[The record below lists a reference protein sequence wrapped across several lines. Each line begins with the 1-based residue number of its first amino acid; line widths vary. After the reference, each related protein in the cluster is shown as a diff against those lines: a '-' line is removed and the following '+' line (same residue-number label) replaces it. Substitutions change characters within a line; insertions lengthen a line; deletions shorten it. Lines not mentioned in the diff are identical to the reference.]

1 MLGAFDVFKF
11 QYKQFNTFLNS
22 ISSIWYIMN
31 KYTQFTSL
39 GSPIIR
45 IFCDDVLTASCLL
58 YIHSPPP
65 KSVCSEDVNIRCGI
79 MNLISRI
86 CEHIKQVDKN
96 QTYIH
101 LRILFESS
109 FIKFLR
115 VFKNLKHK
123 HEFRNV
129 FLFDNNRFI
138 LLSLINNPYNQID
151 ENPPDKIQLFDP
163 YVQYLLTIKFER
175 ITWIFY

>member
-1 MLGAFDVFKF
+1 
-11 QYKQFNTFLNS
+11 
-22 ISSIWYIMN
+22 
-31 KYTQFTSL
+31 
-39 GSPIIR
+39 
-45 IFCDDVLTASCLL
+45 
-58 YIHSPPP
+58 
-65 KSVCSEDVNIRCGI
+65 

-101 LRILFESS
+101 LRILFEGS

-163 YVQYLLTIKFER
+163 YVQYLLTIKFDDEVAS
-175 ITWIFY
+175 IFPHDHYSVSVVHMSCCSRPVEQFGESVAVVNMLWPLFMAGYYK